1 MSGHITKHKF
11 MPNYLVCHQHEE
23 VQTPATAESDRSG
36 NKDQMDDMIADIG
49 MEYDIGSVD

>member
-11 MPNYLVCHQHEE
+11 MSNYLVCHQHRE

-36 NKDQMDDMIADIG
+36 NKDQINIG